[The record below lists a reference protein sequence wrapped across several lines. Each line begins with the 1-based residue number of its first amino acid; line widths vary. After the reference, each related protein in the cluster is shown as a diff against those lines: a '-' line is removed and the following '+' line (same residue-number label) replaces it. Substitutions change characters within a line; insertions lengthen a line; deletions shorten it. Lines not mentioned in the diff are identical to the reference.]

1 MALSAECKRIPPNVE
16 KWLGYVGRLEWRART
31 ASRGGTLDRSS
42 FLALVRACS
51 LGVSMAEAIVAIA
64 ERIHAA
70 GGQPDAHK
78 LARQASSAYQ
88 QALQGSSG
96 LVSRSRVKKAR
107 PKVEYD
113 PDTLRRFAGRLGFD
127 VTTGWLRERSPLI
140 PDALTP
146 GGFLRFLFR
155 PGEKALVFD
164 VYKSQGCQVW
174 MHPGPDGNVNELD
187 YLKQGCEGAWFLS
200 NPVDG
205 QWRDIDRLKRPDN
218 PTGRSRRAEENI
230 TSWRFAVLESDD
242 APKDQ
247 WLKALVQLP
256 LPIVSITDT
265 GNDSGPH
272 ALVLVNATSKPHW
285 DDIVREGMGP
295 QLTTLGADFGT
306 MTAVRLTRLPNCM
319 RGQTGRLQRLLYFDP
334 EPDSRPLC
342 SKPVLWGSK

>member
-1 MALSAECKRIPPNVE
+1 MDSSAEKIKRISPNIQ
-16 KWLGYVGRLEWRART
+16 KWLDYVGRLEWRART
-31 ASRGGTLDRSS
+31 ASRGGTLDRSG

-51 LGVSMAEAIVAIA
+51 LRVPMVDAIVATA

-70 GGQPDAHK
+70 GGLPDAHK
-78 LARQASSAYQ
+78 LARQASRAYQ
-88 QALQGSSG
+88 QVISGSTG
-96 LVSRSRVKKAR
+96 LPVPRASKPRVKA
-107 PKVEYD
+107 EYD
-113 PDTLRRFAGRLGFD
+113 PETLEQFGGRLGFN
-127 VTTGWLRERSPLI
+127 VTPEWLRERSPLR
-140 PDALTP
+140 PEALTP
-146 GGFLRFLFR
+146 GGFLRFLLK

-164 VYKSQGCQVW
+164 RFRSQGCQVW
-174 MHPGPDGNVNELD
+174 THPGPAGDVNELN
-187 YLKQGCEGAWFLS
+187 YLQDGCEGVWFLN
-200 NPVDG
+200 NPIDG
-205 QWRDIDRLKRPDN
+205 QWRDIDRLKRPNN
-218 PTGRSRRAEENI
+218 PTGRSRRAEENV
-230 TSWRFAVLESDD
+230 TSWRYCVLESDD

-247 WLKALVQLP
+247 WLNALVQLP

-285 DDIVREGMGP
+285 DEIVREGMGP